1 MKIAILLSFLVVLG
15 SLTSC
20 GDDILTTEQQQ
31 INVAT
36 RGMSIEEDEISQT
49 NPNLLTDWENTVLL

>member
-15 SLTSC
+15 SLASC
-20 GDDILTTEQQQ
+20 GDDILTIEQQQ

-49 NPNLLTDWENTVLL
+49 NPNLLTDWENTVLS

>member
-15 SLTSC
+15 SLASC
-20 GDDILTTEQQQ
+20 GDDILTIEQQQ

-49 NPNLLTDWENTVLL
+49 NPNLLTDWENIVLL